1 MLSRYSV
8 TYSKDMYLGVLEKIE
23 AAEDM
28 EAQERQESERN
39 VDG

>member
-1 MLSRYSV
+1 MLSRYTM

-28 EAQERQESERN
+28 ESQEY
-39 VDG
+39 